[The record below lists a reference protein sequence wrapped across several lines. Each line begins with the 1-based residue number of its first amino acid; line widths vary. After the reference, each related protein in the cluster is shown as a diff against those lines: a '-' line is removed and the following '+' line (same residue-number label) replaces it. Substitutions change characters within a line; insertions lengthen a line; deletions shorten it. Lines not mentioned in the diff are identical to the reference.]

1 MLFLFVQNLFSVGMQ
16 GNPLY
21 SLHGINPQPA
31 RLVAPAQT
39 AQILLPQIGDELLLQ
54 LYQMWLA

>member
-1 MLFLFVQNLFSVGMQ
+1 MQ
-16 GNPLY
+16 GNSLS

-39 AQILLPQIGDELLLQ
+39 VQILVLRIAAEPLFQ
-54 LYQMWLA
+54 LYQMWLAW